1 MRAKELSVEE
11 LLMRLKRVEGQIK
24 GVQKML
30 EEGRDCKQIIQQ
42 ITAAKKALDRVGLSL
57 IYTIMEMCLER
68 EAQGHANPGYSR
80 EELKR
85 AFLGL
90 G

>member
-1 MRAKELSVEE
+1 MKAKELSVDE
-11 LLMRLKRVEGQIK
+11 LVTGLKRVEGQIK
-24 GVQKML
+24 GIQKML

-68 EAQGHANPGYSR
+68 EARGHRDSGFTR
-80 EELKR
+80 DELKKV
-85 AFLGL
+85 FLSL
-90 G
+90 S

>member
-1 MRAKELSVEE
+1 MKAKELSVDD
-11 LLMRLKRVEGQIK
+11 LVTRLKRVEGQIK
-24 GVQKML
+24 GIQKML

-42 ITAAKKALDRVGLSL
+42 ITAAKKALDRVGLNL
-57 IYTIMEMCLER
+57 IYTIMEMCLAR
-68 EAQGHANPGYSR
+68 EAQDHPNPGYSR

>member
-1 MRAKELSVEE
+1 MKAKELSIDE
-11 LLMRLKRVEGQIK
+11 LVMRLKRVEGQIQ
-24 GVQKML
+24 GVQRML
-30 EEGRDCKQIIQQ
+30 EDGRDCKQIIQQ

-57 IYTIMEMCLER
+57 IYTIMEMCMAR
-68 EAQGHANPGYSR
+68 EAQGHPYPGYSR

-85 AFLGL
+85 VFLGL

>member
-1 MRAKELSVEE
+1 MKAKELSIDE
-11 LLMRLKRVEGQIK
+11 LVTRLKRVEGQIK
-24 GVQKML
+24 GIQKML

-42 ITAAKKALDRVGLSL
+42 ITAAKKAIDRVGLSL
-57 IYTIMEMCLER
+57 IYTVMEMCMAR
-68 EAQGHANPGYSR
+68 EAHGHANPGYSR

-85 AFLGL
+85 VFLNL

>member
-1 MRAKELSVEE
+1 MEAKELSVEE

-24 GVQKML
+24 GIQKML

-57 IYTIMEMCLER
+57 IYTIMEMCMAR
-68 EAQGHANPGYSR
+68 EAQGHPYPGYSR

-85 AFLGL
+85 AFLNL